1 MDVVPVL
8 AVAELYLVV
17 DASEG
22 ESAEERDSRSFLEVA
37 EGYEP
42 MVNHARK

>member
-1 MDVVPVL
+1 MVLIL

-22 ESAEERDSRSFLEVA
+22 ESAEERDSGSFLEVA
-37 EGYEP
+37 GGYEP